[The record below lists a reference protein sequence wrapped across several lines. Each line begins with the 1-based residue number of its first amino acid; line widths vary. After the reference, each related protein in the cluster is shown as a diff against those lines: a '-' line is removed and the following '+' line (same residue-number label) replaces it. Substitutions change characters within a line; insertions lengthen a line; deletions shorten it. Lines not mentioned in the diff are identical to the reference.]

1 MWRGLIYIKKKKK
14 TMWKTKKQYQFKIS
28 NRFPALENLDNT
40 GDDDYDDCDE
50 YADISRI
57 LGMY

>member
-1 MWRGLIYIKKKKK
+1 
-14 TMWKTKKQYQFKIS
+14 MWKTKKQYQFKIS